1 MGWSGKPSLWKMR
14 ISQLLQEQGK
24 EGKPREEKE
33 FGALKDKKEPVQMEY
48 NEQREDGMKQEGS
61 RQYQALI
68 YHLGARES
76 STWRAVIL
84 FKVG

>member
-1 MGWSGKPSLWKMR
+1 
-14 ISQLLQEQGK
+14 
-24 EGKPREEKE
+24 
-33 FGALKDKKEPVQMEY
+33 MEH

-61 RQYQALI
+61 RQRQALI

-76 STWRAVIL
+76 STWWAVIL